1 MKKSLLLFLSICF
14 SIVSVAQNIGINV
27 GDIAPEIS
35 LPTPKGDT
43 VKLSSLRGKMVLI
56 DFWASWCGPC
66 RKENPNVVK
75 AYNAYKDKYYQ
86 AGDGF
91 TVYGVSLDKTAEN
104 WTKAIESDK
113 LTWTNVSDLQYW
125 NSAAGRL
132 YQVNSIPCN
141 FLIDGNGVIVAK
153 NLRGEAL
160 EQTLEK
166 FIFRPVKSFEDA
178 LVSLRTQLNAL
189 KEIQQLDEFSK
200 EIAKM
205 EKDINEIQSLLDG
218 MKKKLE
224 K

>member
-1 MKKSLLLFLSICF
+1 MKKLVFLAVAIFF
-14 SIVSVAQNIGINV
+14 SFVVSAQKVGIEV

-35 LPTPKGDT
+35 LPTPNGDT
-43 VKLSSLRGKMVLI
+43 VRLSSLRGKMVLI

-75 AYNAYKDKYYQ
+75 AYNAYKDKYFL

-91 TVYGVSLDKTAEN
+91 TIYGVSLDKSAEN

-113 LTWTNVSDLQYW
+113 LTWTNVSDLRYW
-125 NSAAGRL
+125 DSEAGRE
-132 YQVNSIPCN
+132 YQVRSIPCN

-160 EQTLEK
+160 ELALEK
-166 FIFRPVKSFEDA
+166 YIFRPVKSFEDA
-178 LVSLRTQLNAL
+178 LVTLRTQLNAL
-189 KEIQQLDEFSK
+189 KEIPQLNEFSK
-200 EIAKM
+200 EISKM
-205 EKDINEIQSLLDG
+205 EKDINEMQSMIDG
-218 MKKKLE
+218 MKRKLE

>member
-1 MKKSLLLFLSICF
+1 MKKILLLVVVVTLSLF
-14 SIVSVAQNIGINV
+14 ANAQTV
-27 GDIAPEIS
+27 GLEVGNIAPEIS
-35 LPTPKGDT
+35 LPTPNGDT
-43 VKLSSLRGKMVLI
+43 VKLSSLRGKMVLV

-91 TVYGVSLDKTAEN
+91 TVYGVSLDKTADN
-104 WTKAIESDK
+104 WTKAIETDK
-113 LTWTNVSDLQYW
+113 LEWTNVSDLKYW
-125 NSAAGRL
+125 DCEAGRL
-132 YQVNSIPCN
+132 YQVRSIPCN

-166 FIFRPVKSFEDA
+166 FIFRPIKSFEET
-178 LVSLRTQLNAL
+178 LVSLSTQLYAL
-189 KEIQQLDEFSK
+189 KEIKQLDKYSKDIANIEK
-200 EIAKM
+200 EINK
-205 EKDINEIQSLLDG
+205 IQSQLDA
-218 MKKKLE
+218 MKKKLA

>member
-1 MKKSLLLFLSICF
+1 MKRIFVLTVAVILSFIA
-14 SIVSVAQNIGINV
+14 SAQNIGINV

-35 LPTPKGDT
+35 LPTPQGDT

-75 AYNAYKDKYYQ
+75 AYNAYKDKYFQ

-91 TVYGVSLDKTAEN
+91 TVYGVSLDKSADN
-104 WTKAIESDK
+104 WTKAIETDK

-125 NSAAGRL
+125 NSAAGRM

-141 FLIDGNGVIVAK
+141 FLIDGNGVIVGK

-160 EQTLEK
+160 ELALEK
-166 FIFRPVKSFEDA
+166 FIFRPVRSFEEA
-178 LVSLRTQLNAL
+178 LVNLKTQLFAL
-189 KEIQQLDEFSK
+189 KEIKQLADYSK
-200 EIAKM
+200 EISKM
-205 EKDINEIQSLLDG
+205 EKDINEMQSIIDSL
-218 MKKKLE
+218 KKKLE

>member
-1 MKKSLLLFLSICF
+1 MKRIFVFTVAVIISFIAG
-14 SIVSVAQNIGINV
+14 AQNVGINV

-35 LPTPKGDT
+35 LPTPNGDT
-43 VKLSSLRGKMVLI
+43 VKLSSLRGKMVLV

-75 AYNAYKDKYYQ
+75 AYNAYKDKYFQ

-91 TVYGVSLDKTAEN
+91 TVYGVSLDKSAEN

-125 NSAAGRL
+125 NSIAGRM

-160 EQTLEK
+160 ESALEK
-166 FIFRPVKSFEDA
+166 FIFRPVKSFEEA
-178 LVSLRTQLNAL
+178 LVNLKTQLFAL
-189 KEIQQLDEFSK
+189 KEIKQLEDYSK
-200 EIAKM
+200 EISKM
-205 EKDINEIQSLLDG
+205 EKDINEMQSIIDSL
-218 MKKKLE
+218 KKKLE

>member
-1 MKKSLLLFLSICF
+1 MFISFIAS
-14 SIVSVAQNIGINV
+14 AQNIGLNV
-27 GDIAPEIS
+27 GNIAPEIS
-35 LPTPKGDT
+35 LPTPNGDT

-75 AYNAYKDKYYQ
+75 AYNEYKDKYFQ

-91 TVYGVSLDKTAEN
+91 TVYGVSLDKSAEN
-104 WTKAIESDK
+104 WTKAIETDK

-141 FLIDGNGVIVAK
+141 FLIDGNGVIVGK

-160 EQTLEK
+160 EQALEK
-166 FIFRPVKSFEDA
+166 YIFRPVKSFEDA
-178 LVSLRTQLNAL
+178 LVNLKTQLFAL
-189 KEIQQLDEFSK
+189 KEIKQLEDFSK
-200 EIAKM
+200 EISKM
-205 EKDINEIQSLLDG
+205 EKDINDMQAIIDS
-218 MKKKLE
+218 MKKKLD

>member
-1 MKKSLLLFLSICF
+1 MKKLLFLFLSIFF
-14 SIVSVAQNIGINV
+14 SIALVAQNIGINV
-27 GDIAPEIS
+27 GNIAPEIS
-35 LPTPKGDT
+35 LPTPNGDT

>member
-1 MKKSLLLFLSICF
+1 MKRIFVLTVAVFLSIVA
-14 SIVSVAQNIGINV
+14 SAQNIGINV

-35 LPTPKGDT
+35 LPNPNGDT

-75 AYNAYKDKYYQ
+75 AYNAYKDKYFQ

-91 TVYGVSLDKTAEN
+91 TVYGVSLDKSAEN

-125 NSAAGRL
+125 NSAAGRM
-132 YQVNSIPCN
+132 YMVNSIPCN
-141 FLIDGNGVIVAK
+141 FLIDGNGVIVGK

-160 EQTLEK
+160 EQALEK
-166 FIFRPVKSFEDA
+166 FIFRPVKSFEEA
-178 LVSLRTQLNAL
+178 LVTLRTQLNAM

-200 EIAKM
+200 EISKM
-205 EKDINEIQSLLDG
+205 EKDINDIQSLLDG

>member
-1 MKKSLLLFLSICF
+1 MKRIFVLTVVVLLSFIAS
-14 SIVSVAQNIGINV
+14 AQNIGINV

-35 LPTPKGDT
+35 LPNPNGDT

-75 AYNAYKDKYYQ
+75 AYNAYKDKYFQ

-91 TVYGVSLDKTAEN
+91 TVYGVSLDKSAEN

-125 NSAAGRL
+125 NSAAGRM

-141 FLIDGNGVIVAK
+141 FLIDGNGVIVGK

-160 EQTLEK
+160 EQALEK
-166 FIFRPVKSFEDA
+166 YIFRPVKSFEDA
-178 LVSLRTQLNAL
+178 LVTLRTQLNAL
-189 KEIQQLDEFSK
+189 KEIQQLNEYSK
-200 EIAKM
+200 KISKM
-205 EKDINEIQSLLDG
+205 EKDINDIQSLLDG

>member
-1 MKKSLLLFLSICF
+1 MKKLLLLTMAVVF
-14 SIVSVAQNIGINV
+14 SYILVAQNIGINV

-35 LPTPKGDT
+35 LPNPNGDT

-75 AYNAYKDKYYQ
+75 AYNAYKDKYFQ

-91 TVYGVSLDKTAEN
+91 TVYGVSLDKSAEN

-113 LTWTNVSDLQYW
+113 LNWTNVSDLQYW
-125 NSAAGRL
+125 NSVAGRL

-141 FLIDGNGVIVAK
+141 FLIDGNGVIVGK

-160 EQTLEK
+160 ESALEK
-166 FIFRPVKSFEDA
+166 FIFRPVKSFEEA
-178 LVSLRTQLNAL
+178 LVALRTQLNAM
-189 KEIQQLDEFSK
+189 KEIPQLDDYSK
-200 EIAKM
+200 EISKM
-205 EKDINEIQSLLDG
+205 EKDINDIQSLLDA
-218 MKKKLE
+218 MKRKLE

>member
-1 MKKSLLLFLSICF
+1 MKKMLLLALSIVLSF
-14 SIVSVAQNIGINV
+14 ILGAQNIGINV

-35 LPTPKGDT
+35 LPTPNGDT

-75 AYNAYKDKYYQ
+75 AYNAYKDKYFQ

-91 TVYGVSLDKTAEN
+91 TVYGVSLDKTADN

-125 NSAAGRL
+125 NCAAGRE
-132 YQVNSIPCN
+132 YGVRSIPCN

-153 NLRGEAL
+153 NLRGEVL

-166 FIFRPVKSFEDA
+166 YIFRPVKSFEEA
-178 LVSLRTQLNAL
+178 LVNLKTQLFAL
-189 KEIQQLDEFSK
+189 KEIQQLDEYSK
-200 EIAKM
+200 EISKI
-205 EKDINEIQSLLDG
+205 EKDINDIQSLLDG
-218 MKKKLE
+218 MKRKLE

>member
-1 MKKSLLLFLSICF
+1 MKRIFVLTVAVILSFIA
-14 SIVSVAQNIGINV
+14 SAQTVGINV
-27 GDIAPEIS
+27 GNIAPEIS
-35 LPTPKGDT
+35 LPTPNGDT

-75 AYNAYKDKYYQ
+75 AYNAYKDKYFQ

-91 TVYGVSLDKTAEN
+91 TVYGVSLDKSAEN

-141 FLIDGNGVIVAK
+141 FLIDGNGVIVGK

-160 EQTLEK
+160 EQALEK
-166 FIFRPVKSFEDA
+166 YIFRPVKSFEDA
-178 LVSLRTQLNAL
+178 LVTLRTQLNAM

-200 EIAKM
+200 EISKM

>member
-1 MKKSLLLFLSICF
+1 MKKLLLLAVA
-14 SIVSVAQNIGINV
+14 IVVSLVVSAQKVGIEV
-27 GDIAPEIS
+27 GNIAPEIS
-35 LPTPKGDT
+35 LPTPQGDT
-43 VKLSSLRGKMVLI
+43 VKLSSLRGKMVLV

-75 AYNAYKDKYYQ
+75 AYNAYKDKYFQ

-91 TVYGVSLDKTAEN
+91 TVYGVSLDKAAES
-104 WTKAIESDK
+104 WTKAIESDN
-113 LTWTNVSDLQYW
+113 LTWTNVSDLRYW
-125 NSAAGRL
+125 DCEAGRV
-132 YQVNSIPCN
+132 YQVRSIPCN

-166 FIFRPVKSFEDA
+166 FIFRPVKSFEEA
-178 LVSLRTQLNAL
+178 LVNLKTQLFAI
-189 KEIQQLDEFSK
+189 KEIKQLEDYSK
-200 EIAKM
+200 EISKM
-205 EKDINEIQSLLDG
+205 EKDINEMQSIIDS

>member
-1 MKKSLLLFLSICF
+1 MKKILFLAF
-14 SIVSVAQNIGINV
+14 AIVVSFVAGAQNVGIRV
-27 GDIAPEIS
+27 GDVAPEIS
-35 LPTPKGDT
+35 LPTPNGDT

-75 AYNAYKDKYYQ
+75 AYNAYKDKYFQ

-91 TVYGVSLDKTAEN
+91 TVYGVSLDRAAEQ
-104 WTKAIESDK
+104 WKKAIDSDG

-125 NSAAGRL
+125 NCEAGRM
-132 YQVNSIPCN
+132 YQVSSIPCN

-160 EQTLEK
+160 EQTLEIY
-166 FIFRPVKSFEDA
+166 IFRPVKSFDEA
-178 LVSLRTQLNAL
+178 LTNLKVQYNAL
-189 KEIQQLDEFSK
+189 KEIKQVEEFPK
-200 EIAKM
+200 EMKKM
-205 EKDINEIQSLLDG
+205 GKDIDDMQTQLEN

>member
-1 MKKSLLLFLSICF
+1 MKKILFLAF
-14 SIVSVAQNIGINV
+14 ALVVSFYAGAQNIGTRV
-27 GDIAPEIS
+27 GDLAPEIS
-35 LPTPKGDT
+35 LPTPNGDT

-75 AYNAYKDKYYQ
+75 AFNEYKDKYFQ

-91 TVYGVSLDKTAEN
+91 TIYGVSLDKSDEQ
-104 WTKAIESDK
+104 WKKAIENDK

-125 NSAAGRL
+125 NSEAGRV
-132 YQVNSIPCN
+132 YQVSSIPCN

-166 FIFRPVKSFEDA
+166 YIFRPVKSFYRFA
-178 LVSLRTQLNAL
+178 V
-189 KEIQQLDEFSK
+189 
-200 EIAKM
+200 
-205 EKDINEIQSLLDG
+205 
-218 MKKKLE
+218 
-224 K
+224 

>member
-1 MKKSLLLFLSICF
+1 MKRILILAAAMFISFIAS
-14 SIVSVAQNIGINV
+14 AQNIGLNV
-27 GDIAPEIS
+27 GNIAPEIS
-35 LPTPKGDT
+35 LPTPNGDT

-75 AYNAYKDKYYQ
+75 AYNEYKDKYFQ

-91 TVYGVSLDKTAEN
+91 TVYGVSLDKSAEN
-104 WTKAIESDK
+104 WTKAIEADK

-141 FLIDGNGVIVAK
+141 YLIDGNGVIVGK

-160 EQTLEK
+160 EQALEK
-166 FIFRPVKSFEDA
+166 YIFRPVKSFEDA
-178 LVSLRTQLNAL
+178 LVNLKTQLFAL
-189 KEIQQLDEFSK
+189 KEIKQLEDFSK
-200 EIAKM
+200 EISKM
-205 EKDINEIQSLLDG
+205 EKDINEMQAIIDS
-218 MKKKLE
+218 MKKKLD

>member
-1 MKKSLLLFLSICF
+1 MKKILFLAF
-14 SIVSVAQNIGINV
+14 AIVVSFVAGAQNVGLKI

-35 LPTPKGDT
+35 LPTPDGDT

-91 TVYGVSLDKTAEN
+91 TVYGVSLDKTAEQ
-104 WTKAIESDK
+104 WKKAIDSDG
-113 LTWTNVSDLQYW
+113 LAWTNVSDLQYW
-125 NSAAGRL
+125 NCEAGRI
-132 YQVNSIPCN
+132 YQVSSIPCN

-166 FIFRPVKSFEDA
+166 YIFRPVKSFEDA
-178 LVSLRTQLNAL
+178 LTNLKVQFNAL
-189 KEIQQLDEFSK
+189 KEVKQVEGYSK
-200 EIAKM
+200 EISKM
-205 EKDINEIQSLLDG
+205 EKDINDLQAILEG

>member
-1 MKKSLLLFLSICF
+1 MKKILFLAF
-14 SIVSVAQNIGINV
+14 ALVVSFYAGAQNIGTRV
-27 GDIAPEIS
+27 GDLAPEIS
-35 LPTPKGDT
+35 LPTPNGDT

-75 AYNAYKDKYYQ
+75 AFNEYKDKYFQ

-91 TVYGVSLDKTAEN
+91 TIYGVSLDKSDEQ
-104 WTKAIESDK
+104 WKKAIENDK

-125 NSAAGRL
+125 NSEAGRV
-132 YQVNSIPCN
+132 YQVSSIPCN

-166 FIFRPVKSFEDA
+166 YIFRPVKSFEDA
-178 LVSLRTQLNAL
+178 LTNLKVQFNAL
-189 KEIQQLDEFSK
+189 KEVKQVEGYSK
-200 EIAKM
+200 EISKM
-205 EKDINEIQSLLDG
+205 EKDINDLQSILEG

>member
-1 MKKSLLLFLSICF
+1 MKKLLLLA
-14 SIVSVAQNIGINV
+14 VAIIISFVAGAQKVGIEV
-27 GDIAPEIS
+27 GNIAPEIS
-35 LPTPKGDT
+35 LPTPQGDT

-75 AYNAYKDKYYQ
+75 AYNAYKDKYFQ

-91 TVYGVSLDKTAEN
+91 TVYGVSLDKSAEN

-125 NSAAGRL
+125 NSAAGRM

-160 EQTLEK
+160 ESALETY
-166 FIFRPVKSFEDA
+166 IFRPVKSFEEA
-178 LVSLRTQLNAL
+178 LVNLKVQLFAL
-189 KEIQQLDEFSK
+189 KEIKQLDEFSK
-200 EIAKM
+200 EISKM
-205 EKDINEIQSLLDG
+205 EKDINEMQSLIDS
-218 MKKKLE
+218 MKRKLE

>member
-1 MKKSLLLFLSICF
+1 MKKILLLVVVVTLSLF
-14 SIVSVAQNIGINV
+14 ANAQTV
-27 GDIAPEIS
+27 GLEVGNIAPEIS
-35 LPTPKGDT
+35 LPTPNGDT
-43 VKLSSLRGKMVLI
+43 VKLSSLRGKMVLV

-91 TVYGVSLDKTAEN
+91 AVYGVSLDKTADN
-104 WTKAIESDK
+104 WTKAIETDK
-113 LTWTNVSDLQYW
+113 LEWTNVSDLKYW
-125 NSAAGRL
+125 DCEAGRL
-132 YQVNSIPCN
+132 YQVRSIPCN

-166 FIFRPVKSFEDA
+166 FIFRPIKSFEET
-178 LVSLRTQLNAL
+178 LVSLRTQLYAL
-189 KEIQQLDEFSK
+189 KEIKQLDKYSKDIANIEK
-200 EIAKM
+200 EINK
-205 EKDINEIQSLLDG
+205 IQSQLDA
-218 MKKKLE
+218 MKKKLA

>member
-1 MKKSLLLFLSICF
+1 MKRIFVLTVAVILSFIA
-14 SIVSVAQNIGINV
+14 SAQNVGINV

-35 LPTPKGDT
+35 LPTPNGDT

-75 AYNAYKDKYYQ
+75 AYNAYKDKYFQ

-91 TVYGVSLDKTAEN
+91 TVYGVSLDKSAEN
-104 WTKAIESDK
+104 WVKAIETDK

-125 NSAAGRL
+125 NSVAGRM

-141 FLIDGNGVIVAK
+141 FLIDGNGVIVGK

-160 EQTLEK
+160 EQALEK
-166 FIFRPVKSFEDA
+166 YIFRPVKSFEEA
-178 LVSLRTQLNAL
+178 LTMLRTQLNAL
-189 KEIQQLDEFSK
+189 KEIQQMDEFSK
-200 EIAKM
+200 EISKM

>member
-1 MKKSLLLFLSICF
+1 MKKILLIVVVLSLSLFAN
-14 SIVSVAQNIGINV
+14 AQTV
-27 GDIAPEIS
+27 GLEVGNIAPEIS
-35 LPTPKGDT
+35 LPTPNGDT

-75 AYNAYKDKYYQ
+75 AYNAYKDKYFQ

-91 TVYGVSLDKTAEN
+91 TIYGVSLDKTADN

-113 LTWTNVSDLQYW
+113 LVWTNVSDLKYW
-125 NSAAGRL
+125 DCEAGRL
-132 YQVNSIPCN
+132 YQVRSIPCN

-166 FIFRPVKSFEDA
+166 FIFRPIKSFEEA
-178 LVSLRTQLNAL
+178 LVSLKTQLYAL
-189 KEIQQLDEFSK
+189 KEIKQLDEYSKDIANIEK
-200 EIAKM
+200 EINK
-205 EKDINEIQSLLDG
+205 IQSQLDA
-218 MKKKLE
+218 MKKKLA

>member
-1 MKKSLLLFLSICF
+1 MKKILFLAF
-14 SIVSVAQNIGINV
+14 AIVVSFVAGAQNVGLKV

-35 LPTPKGDT
+35 LPTPNGDT

-66 RKENPNVVK
+66 RKENPNVVR
-75 AYNAYKDKYYQ
+75 AYNAYKDKYFQ

-91 TVYGVSLDKTAEN
+91 TVYGVSLDKTAEQ
-104 WTKAIESDK
+104 WKKAIETDG
-113 LTWTNVSDLQYW
+113 LAWTNVSDLQYW
-125 NSAAGRL
+125 NCEAGRV
-132 YQVNSIPCN
+132 YQVSSIPCN

-153 NLRGEAL
+153 NLRGDAL

-166 FIFRPVKSFEDA
+166 YIFRPVKSFEDA
-178 LVSLRTQLNAL
+178 LVNLKVQFNAL
-189 KEIQQLDEFSK
+189 KEVKQVEGYSK
-200 EIAKM
+200 EISKM
-205 EKDINEIQSLLDG
+205 EKDINDLQSILDG